1 MVTPRPELEWLD
13 LAADPAELK
22 ERLMAMTH
30 SRLII
35 ARGELDNI
43 EGIVLTHKVL
53 NEYIE
58 TG

>member
-1 MVTPRPELEWLD
+1 MKIIKAHLLQ
-13 LAADPAELK
+13 
-22 ERLMAMTH
+22 MSH

-43 EGIVLTHKVL
+43 EGVVLTHKVL

-58 TG
+58 TGVLDFENIYVNR